1 MLRLFDIVGPMLNL
15 RDGDGDRERE
25 RFDLVQKN
33 AHICWIDNCN
43 VDMVS
48 L

>member
-25 RFDLVQKN
+25 IWFGTKN